1 MGLVTKSTVQII
13 LPRLFG
19 FFRHFLRGFRKLKR
33 VQWNNTSAKGYWK
46 SRCSLMKTFHQVE
59 DKLWSLHPSFALAGA
74 HLPPW
79 MGQCSVWLHGVKLRL
94 LLLSLTEE
102 LVHPLPT
109 AILSV
114 LWWFCPNTRVLPA
127 GRVWHLSVLLI
138 SLNAYTESAQGNLET
153 VLLLLGFLFLN
164 HLNASD
170 FFSWSGEWNTSI
182 PGFVCFAVFG
192 RLNLSQ
198 DHSSCCCCAEFPL
211 YDGRAAR
218 KQGDRSWGTKAIGHF
233 PVYFILLSHCWSIII
248 PLICLSLG
256 IISREELRMGECANL
271 RIHHRL
277 GFAVLTWQFL
287 CLLCYR
293 IL

>member
-1 MGLVTKSTVQII
+1 MELAPQLWACWGTFTSMNGTEQRLTPWSEIEII
-13 LPRLFG
+13 ASL
-19 FFRHFLRGFRKLKR
+19 
-33 VQWNNTSAKGYWK
+33 SD
-46 SRCSLMKTFHQVE
+46 SR
-59 DKLWSLHPSFALAGA
+59 AGA
-74 HLPPW
+74 SSTYSSPECPVVVLPKY
-79 MGQCSVWLHGVKLRL
+79 L
-94 LLLSLTEE
+94 
-102 LVHPLPT
+102 
-109 AILSV
+109 
-114 LWWFCPNTRVLPA
+114 LPA

-164 HLNASD
+164 HLNASH
-170 FFSWSGEWNTSI
+170 FFNWSGEWNTSI

-211 YDGRAAR
+211 YDGRAGR

-233 PVYFILLSHCWSIII
+233 PMYFSVLSHCWSIII

-256 IISREELRMGECANL
+256 IISREELRMGECASL
-271 RIHHRL
+271 HIHHRL
-277 GFAVLTWQFL
+277 GFAVLTRQFL